1 MVTWHWQAGG
11 WRALSARCQTCYLL
25 CFISHNLSKSEAAA
39 AAAAAGE
46 EAEKVSP
53 PSSAVRPQASLLRPD
68 DTAQNTSSVVSAGEV
83 HARSIHFN
91 HLKKKK
97 LLRKPFFYTLRED
110 KQQPINT
117 YNKKKSRRSQRLL
130 LTPEHFKRNNK
141 KSLRGSRR
149 KYINFRA
156 DSSKDWVIQRA
167 FFGDFLECFS
177 MFADFS
183 HVVKLILLFATWKEI
198 VLQSKQMQNRH
209 IF

>member
-1 MVTWHWQAGG
+1 M
-11 WRALSARCQTCYLL
+11 RCQTCYLL

-53 PSSAVRPQASLLRPD
+53 PSSAVRPQASLLRPG
-68 DTAQNTSSVVSAGEV
+68 DTAQNSSSVVSAGEV

-156 DSSKDWVIQRA
+156 DSSED
-167 FFGDFLECFS
+167 
-177 MFADFS
+177 
-183 HVVKLILLFATWKEI
+183 
-198 VLQSKQMQNRH
+198 
-209 IF
+209 